1 MRKITLL
8 LLIITFSTIEI
19 GYSQDESGLKSSIYD
34 GIQAGSYNPAAL
46 VGAIPAWQVNILNV
60 HTNIGNDYL
69 YVKKLKGIASNF
81 SEEEYIG
88 ENLNGKSKTI
98 NANMTIGLPSFYFTI
113 KEKNVI
119 GVSLNAHANTTIK
132 DIEEDLVVNLYKNRD
147 TLINF
152 LNNIDDERITGAA
165 NAYGSIDLTFSREL
179 FGRYNHKLAIG
190 GTVSLLS
197 PVFFAGFEGN
207 NINYSVRDNGGNT
220 EASLNNSSFNLN
232 VSDMFIDENSSYKFK
247 ISGVSFN
254 AGVEYLNRKN
264 CDAPYYRFRTGIS
277 LRNWGFLKYN
287 HSTQS
292 RSFQADG
299 SYVNEDDLTDSDG
312 TFSNFDDFMDSLGT
326 YTIPTGTFSVATPAS
341 LNFYGDFRIVKNLYI
356 FGAVDLNPYSF
367 KRGAAKASAF
377 NEVQAILRY
386 ENRIFG
392 VYLPVG
398 YNKYNGITSGAAFRI
413 GFVSFGSKNLFSQF
427 LRKQFNGLDFSLNLG
442 FGDMRKVSY
451 VKESEAEEK

>member
-1 MRKITLL
+1 MVLYANT
-8 LLIITFSTIEI
+8 S
-19 GYSQDESGLKSSIYD
+19 YSQDESGLKSSTFD
-34 GIQAGSYNPAAL
+34 GIQAGAYNPAAL
-46 VGAIPAWQVNILNV
+46 VGAIPKWQVNIMTL

-69 YVKKLKGIASNF
+69 YFKKLKGITSNF

-98 NANMTIGLPSFYFTI
+98 NAKIDVGLPSFYFTI

-119 GVSLNAHANTTIK
+119 GISTNVHANTTIK

-147 TLINF
+147 TLTNF
-152 LNNIDDERITGAA
+152 LNNIQDERITGAA
-165 NAYGSIDLTFSREL
+165 NAYGSIDLTYSKEL
-179 FGRYNHKLAIG
+179 FGKYNHKLAIG
-190 GTVSLLS
+190 GTLSLLS
-197 PVFFAGFEGN
+197 PIFFASFEGN
-207 NINYSVRDNGGNT
+207 NINYSIRENGLNT

-232 VSDMFIDENSSYKFK
+232 VSDMFIDENSNYKFR
-247 ISGVSFN
+247 ISGVAFN

-264 CDAPYYRFRTGIS
+264 CNAPYYKFRAGAV

-287 HSTQS
+287 HSSQS

-299 SYVNEDDLTDSDG
+299 SYVNEDDLTDEDG
-312 TFSNFDDFMDSLGT
+312 TFSNFDTFMDSLGT
-326 YTIPTGTFSVATPAS
+326 YNIPVGKFSVTTPAS
-341 LNFYGDFRIVKNLYI
+341 LNFYGDFRIVKDLYI
-356 FGAVDLNPYSF
+356 FGSVDLNPYSF
-367 KRGAAKASAF
+367 KRGIAKATVF

-413 GFVSFGSKNLFSQF
+413 GFVSFGSKNMFSQF
-427 LRKQFNGLDFSLNLG
+427 IRKQFNGLDFSLNFG

-451 VKESEAEEK
+451 VNKATAEEK